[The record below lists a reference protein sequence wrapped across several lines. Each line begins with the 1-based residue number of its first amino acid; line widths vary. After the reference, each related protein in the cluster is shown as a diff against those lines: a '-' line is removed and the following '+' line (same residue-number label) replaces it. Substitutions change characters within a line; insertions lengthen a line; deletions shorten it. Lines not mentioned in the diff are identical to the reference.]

1 MATAKDEIDQLKTRV
16 TNLETHLTSLDD
28 WVKKLKLVAWGS
40 PIVLAL
46 LGYGAWTTL
55 PQKIEVVLEKYVD
68 KKTQARVKELKAEF
82 ERLSNAKNVA
92 TTELSEYFVRADQ
105 PIRIRHRT
113 PNVPD
118 LVYLSVPDTAQN
130 VSVNW
135 QKKDDISDFTVF
147 YIDPTTLSKP

>member
-16 TNLETHLTSLDD
+16 TNLETRLTSLDD

-55 PQKIEVVLEKYVD
+55 PQKIEVVLEKYVGKETKD
-68 KKTQARVKELKAEF
+68 RVKELTAEF

-92 TTELSEYFVRADQ
+92 TTELSEYFVRAGQ

-113 PNVPD
+113 QNVPD

-135 QKKDDISDFTVF
+135 QRSDDISHFTVF
-147 YIDPTTLSKP
+147 YIDPTKLPKP